1 VPGLGRNDGRNNE
14 ALLLVDLGL
23 ANPSGTLCFG
33 KEACM
38 EEQHTIFLNYAEI
51 LIAVQNDLKQY
62 PSQLFILRRLVQ
74 LILGEKILIQ
84 EDKHQTGMWVAM
96 GKKGKCRLIT
106 YNQLPEYLYSVLEKS
121 HPPIETLAKI
131 CGCIFQERAYTGS
144 QKFGEEKGVFIETG
158 MESFKCLQCGQCCR
172 LLDYHKELTHED
184 YLLWQSMGRNDIMKR
199 VGLIREKGE
208 IVSYRIWIDPY
219 THQLLEGC
227 PWLKKDSEHN
237 RYICRIHNVRP
248 GICRQYPGS
257 RKHAR
262 MTGCNAFNYHRI
274 EPIKKIA

>member
-237 RYICRIHNVRP
+237 RYICRIHHVRP
-248 GICRQYPGS
+248 EICRQYPGS
-257 RKHAR
+257 RKHAG
-262 MTGCNAFNYHRI
+262 MTGCDAFNCQRL